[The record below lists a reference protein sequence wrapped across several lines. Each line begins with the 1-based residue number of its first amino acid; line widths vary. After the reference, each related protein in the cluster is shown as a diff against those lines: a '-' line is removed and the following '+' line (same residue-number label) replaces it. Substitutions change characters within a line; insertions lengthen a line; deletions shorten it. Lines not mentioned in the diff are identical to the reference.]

1 LLYGKAK
8 RTKGRNIKN
17 IYDSNELDNLST
29 WRELRQVQ
37 KEEKR
42 EFSRN
47 VALFN
52 LDLIISIGYR
62 VNSNVVIE
70 FRRWATQ
77 KLKEYPNQI
86 ESILKLIINKLKR

>member
-1 LLYGKAK
+1 MLYGKAK